1 MVGRFIDILMKE
13 ITTEAFIYFNVIDH
27 IMELVVAG
35 EYTKKIIH
43 DNKAKLIELINNIIT
58 EKKYNK
64 YQIRLFFSNVVL

>member
-1 MVGRFIDILMKE
+1 MKE

-43 DNKAKLIELINNIIT
+43 DNKAKLIELINNIIR